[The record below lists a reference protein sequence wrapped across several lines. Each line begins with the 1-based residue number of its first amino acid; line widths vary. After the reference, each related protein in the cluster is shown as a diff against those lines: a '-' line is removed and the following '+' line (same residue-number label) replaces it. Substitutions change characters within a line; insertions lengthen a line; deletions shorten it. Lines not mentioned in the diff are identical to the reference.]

1 MRFQFR
7 RLILLVVGLLVSSA
21 AVGQTSA
28 PPPAR
33 KPIPRKQYCQ
43 PDGGFCFQYP
53 GAWEM
58 LGEIFA
64 GHGVVIAPVQ
74 KQDRAQWDEITVAM
88 VAPAPEGDEEGLGLN
103 GIIQQ
108 ATSGLRESGQNFETL
123 QRQERTVD
131 NKPAQMLKVQY
142 VEKST
147 GHNWI
152 EEMVFIEG
160 PDNEI
165 YSVALKSAPE
175 NLARREPVLASVLGS
190 WTLLE
195 PEPPPDVP
203 DESAPSQPNPS
214 AKTPP
219 ANPSPH

>member
-1 MRFQFR
+1 
-7 RLILLVVGLLVSSA
+7 
-21 AVGQTSA
+21 
-28 PPPAR
+28 
-33 KPIPRKQYCQ
+33 
-43 PDGGFCFQYP
+43 
-53 GAWEM
+53 M
-58 LGEIFA
+58 LGEIFG

-74 KQDRAQWDEITVAM
+74 KQDRTQWDEITVAM
-88 VAPAPEGDEEGLGLN
+88 VAPPPEGDAEGLGLN

-108 ATSGLRESGQNFETL
+108 ATSGLRESGQSFQTL

-142 VEKST
+142 LEKAT
-147 GHNWI
+147 GRNWI

-165 YSVALKSAPE
+165 YSVALKCAPE
-175 NLARREPVLASVLGS
+175 NLARREPVLASTLAN

-195 PEPPPDVP
+195 PEPPPDIP

-214 AKTPP
+214 IKTPP
-219 ANPSPH
+219 VTPSPH